1 MKALARVLFTLCL
14 ALALDGISKIWA
26 EQTLELYQPMPI
38 GGEFFRFTL
47 GYNTGVA
54 FGMFANGGLG
64 PLLVTGLVIL
74 GLMVWFGRALLS
86 GHYPPKT
93 RWPGGR
99 QSDPLPPQAGWP
111 IGLLL
116 GGAIAN
122 FADRLIDSRVTDFL
136 DVGLGA
142 ARWPTFNL
150 ADSFIII
157 GMAWLLLISYGRR
170 KPLQEAEQPGESTS
184 VSES

>member
-1 MKALARVLFTLCL
+1 MKALSRVLFTLCL

-26 EQTLELYQPMPI
+26 ERTLELYQPVPI

-64 PLLVTGLVIL
+64 PLVVTGLVIL
-74 GLMVWFGRALLS
+74 GLIVWFTRAL
-86 GHYPPKT
+86 
-93 RWPGGR
+93 R
-99 QSDPLPPQAGWP
+99 SDQFSQQAGWP

-122 FADRLIDSRVTDFL
+122 FADRLIDNRVTDFL

-157 GMAWLLLISYGRR
+157 GMAWLLLISYGQRR
-170 KPLQEAEQPGESTS
+170 PLKEIEQPGESTS
-184 VSES
+184 AGES